1 MALDEIRHPIV
12 TQAQPRHEGRRTLI
26 VAGHCADNGPGSDP
40 SRGAPPIPSSPIEDL
55 APDIVRQRLLVE
67 GFYALDVDEAAIRRY
82 FAILTRVLQLQTYG
96 APTIFSPRGEGQA
109 QNQGYDAFVP
119 LVDSGIS
126 LYVWTGRQFLS
137 VILFTCKTL
146 RCHAG
151 GRRDPRL
158 LLDE

>member
-1 MALDEIRHPIV
+1 M
-12 TQAQPRHEGRRTLI
+12 
-26 VAGHCADNGPGSDP
+26 
-40 SRGAPPIPSSPIEDL
+40 EDL

-82 FAILTRVLQLQTYG
+82 FGILTRALQLQTYG

-109 QNQGYDAFVP
+109 HNQGYDAFVP

-137 VILFTCKTL
+137 VILFTCKRFDAMQAVAAT
-146 RCHAG
+146 
-151 GRRDPRL
+151 RDFFSMSRVAHQ
-158 LLDE
+158 EF